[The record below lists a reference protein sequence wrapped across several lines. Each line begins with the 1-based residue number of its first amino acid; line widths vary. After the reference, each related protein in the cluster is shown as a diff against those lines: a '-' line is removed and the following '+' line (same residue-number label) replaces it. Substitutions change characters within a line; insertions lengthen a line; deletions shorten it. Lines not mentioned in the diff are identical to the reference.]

1 MSTDELLEKAKSLPA
16 TQQLQLVED
25 LLDVLDRPD
34 TDIDAAWATEA
45 RDRLVAYRSGKV
57 KAIPLEDVLAKYRVT
72 GSSHPAD
79 SD

>member
-45 RDRLVAYRSGKV
+45 RDRLAAYRSGKE
-57 KAIPLEDVLAKYRVT
+57 KAIPLEEVLAKYRVR
-72 GSSHPAD
+72 
-79 SD
+79 

>member
-34 TDIDAAWATEA
+34 TDIDTAWATEA
-45 RDRLVAYRSGKV
+45 RDRLAAYRSGKV
-57 KAIPLEDVLAKYRVT
+57 KAIPLEEVLAKYRVR
-72 GSSHPAD
+72 
-79 SD
+79 